1 MKCSK
6 VPRQRFQKKRSLVPR
21 PRIVLRSVQFW
32 RSVVV
37 DPTRSVRDIDLNF
50 VSVSSFWQLIVK
62 GAVLRVAVMA
72 HERNAVFES

>member
-1 MKCSK
+1 
-6 VPRQRFQKKRSLVPR
+6 
-21 PRIVLRSVQFW
+21 VQFW